1 MLLSAGARLAAR
13 ATPSARVVAAQ
24 ARTYALEGTKGFS
37 EHEQAVENYFFTK
50 RDEEALKALLKKVKT
65 QTETTD
71 PTASASSAAA
81 EMASLKAIVGKYKVS
96 DADLKALLAWK
107 HAHY

>member
-13 ATPSARVVAAQ
+13 GPTAMRAAAAQ
-24 ARTYALEGTKGFS
+24 ARSYALDGAKGFS

-50 RDEEALKALLKKVKT
+50 RDEEALKQLLKKVKT

-71 PTASASSAAA
+71 PSASASSAAA